1 MEENNIIELNTQI
14 EENEENEKFDFASVF
29 FDDAGISLGDFGD
42 DDIMNVLM
50 EMPDDE
56 FEIISEQILQEFE
69 KAIRNPED
77 RVFIQETLEQ
87 IGIDAETLINESD
100 TMIENIDSIDEKAIS
115 KPKKDFFK
123 RVIML
128 QTNAMM
134 SILNEAVKIVSIP
147 LELGSNAKAP
157 QYAHIGDGA
166 MDVYAVGD
174 YTVNPGETVLV
185 KTGIKT
191 AIPDGYALLI
201 QPRSGQSLKT
211 KLRVA
216 NTPGLIDG
224 GYRDEIGVIIENIE
238 SPIENIEYST
248 DDDGNITI
256 TSITHGKP
264 YYIEDG
270 QRIAQ
275 MRLVAVPTIN
285 WVRVDNILEIGGNR
299 GGGFG
304 HSGNF

>member
-1 MEENNIIELNTQI
+1 MAEIIELDTQI
-14 EENEENEKFDFASVF
+14 EENEENLDKILSDIVSESEGLI
-29 FDDAGISLGDFGD
+29 DDE
-42 DDIMNVLM
+42 IMSILFNL
-50 EMPDDE
+50 PDDQ
-56 FEIISEQILQEFE
+56 FSIFSEQVLQEFE
-69 KAIRNPED
+69 KALRNPDD
-77 RVFIQETLEQ
+77 RLLLQQTLER
-87 IGIDAETLINESD
+87 A
-100 TMIENIDSIDEKAIS
+100 NIDSKQLFEDSERIVANIETIDDEILS
-115 KPKKDFFK
+115 PIKKDFFK
-123 RVIML
+123 RIMSL
-128 QTNAMM
+128 QTNALYEV
-134 SILNEAVKIVSIP
+134 LNEAVKIVNIP
-147 LELGSNAKAP
+147 IELSSNAKAP
-157 QYAHIGDGA
+157 QYAHTGDGA
-166 MDVYAVGD
+166 MDVYAIGN

-275 MRLVAVPTIN
+275 MRLVAIPTIN

-304 HSGNF
+304 HSGKF

>member
-1 MEENNIIELNTQI
+1 MAEIIELDTQI
-14 EENEENEKFDFASVF
+14 EENEENLDKILSDIVSESEGLI
-29 FDDAGISLGDFGD
+29 DDE
-42 DDIMNVLM
+42 IMSILFNL
-50 EMPDDE
+50 PDDQ
-56 FEIISEQILQEFE
+56 FSIFSEQVLQEFE
-69 KAIRNPED
+69 KALRNPDD
-77 RVFIQETLEQ
+77 RLLLQQTLER
-87 IGIDAETLINESD
+87 A
-100 TMIENIDSIDEKAIS
+100 NIDSKQLFEDSERIVANIETIDDKILS
-115 KPKKDFFK
+115 PIKKDFFK
-123 RVIML
+123 RIMSL
-128 QTNAMM
+128 QTNALYEV
-134 SILNEAVKIVSIP
+134 LNEAVKIVNIP
-147 LELGSNAKAP
+147 IELSSNAKAP
-157 QYAHIGDGA
+157 QYAHTGDGA
-166 MDVYAVGD
+166 MDVYAIGN
-174 YTVNPGETVLV
+174 YTINPGETILV

-275 MRLVAVPTIN
+275 MRLVAIPTIN

-304 HSGNF
+304 HSGKF